1 MPLRISGENFSTVS
15 IRIAVIQAYSAR
27 LSTRW
32 KPPVQRMKRCER
44 SCITN
49 ASDFTV
55 GNGSKQLRTSL
66 FVLGDQDLITKWYN
80 YTKSRRILLQAS
92 VYLSVQTKGET
103 RSCAGCQV
111 PVSSY
116 FSQHTPIFPII

>member
-1 MPLRISGENFSTVS
+1 MIIAICKAAFKVERVFVKPKALYAAADLWRERQYCEYQDSGDT
-15 IRIAVIQAYSAR
+15 R

-66 FVLGDQDLITKWYN
+66 FVLGDQDLITRWYN
-80 YTKSRRILLQAS
+80 YTKSLESFYRHQ
-92 VYLSVQTKGET
+92 
-103 RSCAGCQV
+103 
-111 PVSSY
+111 
-116 FSQHTPIFPII
+116 F